1 MPSDD
6 PKLSIQ
12 QEVERK
18 RGLERDLLAE
28 ILTSRRNAWRVATG
42 AMLTTFL
49 AIGALV
55 SILPLKESPL
65 PYVVRVNDATGDIQ
79 HVTQLGNGKEDYG
92 ERIARFFIQQYVL
105 ACEGYDWNTIQN
117 NYDRC
122 GLFSSPDVQRA
133 YYAKFQDNAN
143 TGYEALDT
151 RYGKHTRLIVNVR
164 SISLGPNH
172 SATVR
177 FTRHLE
183 GADTHRK
190 PEQLIATLAYR
201 YVNTPLTESI
211 GRDNP
216 LGFQVVT
223 YTTDVETLR

>member
-1 MPSDD
+1 MSSDD

-28 ILTSRRNAWRVATG
+28 LLNSRRNAWRVAVG
-42 AMLTTFL
+42 AFL
-49 AIGALV
+49 MALLAAAALA
-55 SILPLKESPL
+55 SIFPFKKTPL
-65 PYVVRVNDATGDIQ
+65 PYVVRVNDTTGDIE

-92 ERIARFFIQQYVL
+92 ERIARYFIQQYL
-105 ACEGYDWNTIQN
+105 LTCEGYDWNTIQN
-117 NYDRC
+117 TYDRC
-122 GLFSSPDVQRA
+122 GLFSAPDVQRA
-133 YYAKFQDNAN
+133 YYAKFQDNPK
-143 TGYEALDT
+143 TGYEALDK
-151 RYGKHTRLIVNVR
+151 RYGKHTRVIVSVR
-164 SISLGPNH
+164 SITLGPHH

-177 FTRHLE
+177 FTRHLD
-183 GADTHRK
+183 GSSVPAQ

-216 LGFQVVT
+216 LGFQVIS